1 MAGLG
6 GKKQFQ
12 FFTWRKV
19 EIRHPLATAMPVN
32 PKEMGDGSLDWMGI
46 DSVHECSSKVV
57 SLTKRDSAYNN
68 AQLRDHIAKDN

>member
-12 FFTWRKV
+12 FFAWRKV
-19 EIRHPLATAMPVN
+19 EMRHPLATVVSVN
-32 PKEMGDGSLDWMGI
+32 PKEMGDGRLDWMGN

-57 SLTKRDSAYNN
+57 S
-68 AQLRDHIAKDN
+68 